1 MNTTTDSRTYVGI
14 HNDLY
19 GGMTPIGGIIKD
31 AWVFGLIPESQSGEG
46 WSMADLQK
54 LYDQVSHAWA
64 PYAHLVSQLP
74 ADLRERHTR
83 IHEAAIAT
91 AKAQGWEPGRD
102 LDSEMES

>member
-1 MNTTTDSRTYVGI
+1 MMNPNDQRYVGI
-14 HNDLY
+14 HDDLY

-31 AWVFGLIPESQSGEG
+31 AWVFGLIPETESGAG
-46 WSMADLQK
+46 WTAADMQK
-54 LYDQVSHAWA
+54 VYDQVSAAWA
-64 PYAHLVSQLP
+64 PYGHLVSQLP
-74 ADLRERHTR
+74 ADLRERHAR